1 MKAKFII
8 LTPVYNDW
16 KNLNNLLSKINKLF
30 INKVK
35 QKFDLIIV
43 DDSSEEK
50 IIFRK
55 QSFQSIKNLRILKNY
70 DNLGSQ
76 RSIAIG
82 LRYIKKIYRNNYQ
95 LIVIDSDGQD
105 NPDGILKLI
114 KKFNKT
120 NSCVVAKRG
129 QRRES
134 LWFKTC
140 YEIYCLL
147 IFILSFKKIRFG
159 NFSILRFED
168 VNNILRNNNL
178 WGAFPPTLSLN
189 LKKISFITIDRE
201 KRYSGNSKMNF
212 FGLFYHAMRVFSV
225 LRFNYRGVGNSEGS
239 YSGDEGIGEMTDA
252 ACALDWLLLSN
263 TESTKVW
270 VTGFS
275 FGAFIGLNLLM
286 RRPEIEGFIAIS
298 PPADKY
304 DFSFFCYTR

>member
-35 QKFDLIIV
+35 QKFDLIVV
-43 DDSSEEK
+43 DDSSKEK

-55 QSFQSIKNLRILKNY
+55 QSFQSIKNIRILKNY
-70 DNLGSQ
+70 ENLGSQ

-82 LRYIKKIYRNNYQ
+82 LKYIKKIYRNNYQ
-95 LIVIDSDGQD
+95 LIIIDSDGQD

-225 LRFNYRGVGNSEGS
+225 LRF
-239 YSGDEGIGEMTDA
+239 
-252 ACALDWLLLSN
+252 
-263 TESTKVW
+263 KVLF
-270 VTGFS
+270 V
-275 FGAFIGLNLLM
+275 
-286 RRPEIEGFIAIS
+286 
-298 PPADKY
+298 
-304 DFSFFCYTR
+304 SFFYFIILFFIIPQKYFAVFLIFLFLLFLMNASNFILSFSNKINFYKSFKKVKVLSYR

>member
-168 VNNILRNNNL
+168 VNNILRDNNL

-225 LRFNYRGVGNSEGS
+225 LRFKVLFVSFFYFIILFLIIPQKYFAVCL
-239 YSGDEGIGEMTDA
+239 IF
-252 ACALDWLLLSN
+252 LFLLSLMN
-263 TESTKVW
+263 ASNFILSFSNKINFYKSFKKVK
-270 VTGFS
+270 VLS
-275 FGAFIGLNLLM
+275 Y
-286 RRPEIEGFIAIS
+286 R
-298 PPADKY
+298 
-304 DFSFFCYTR
+304 

>member
-82 LRYIKKIYRNNYQ
+82 LRYIKKMYRNNYQ

-168 VNNILRNNNL
+168 VNNILQNNNL

-225 LRFNYRGVGNSEGS
+225 LRFKVLFVSFFYFIILFLIIPQKYFAVCLIFLS
-239 YSGDEGIGEMTDA
+239 
-252 ACALDWLLLSN
+252 LLSLMN
-263 TESTKVW
+263 ASNFILSFSNKINFYKSFKKVK
-270 VTGFS
+270 VLS
-275 FGAFIGLNLLM
+275 Y
-286 RRPEIEGFIAIS
+286 R
-298 PPADKY
+298 
-304 DFSFFCYTR
+304 

>member
-35 QKFDLIIV
+35 QKFDLIVV
-43 DDSSEEK
+43 DDSSKEK

-55 QSFQSIKNLRILKNY
+55 QNFQSIKNIRILKNY
-70 DNLGSQ
+70 ENLGSQ

-82 LRYIKKIYRNNYQ
+82 LKYIKKIYRNNYQ
-95 LIVIDSDGQD
+95 LIIIDSDGQD

-168 VNNILRNNNL
+168 VNNVLRDNNL

-225 LRFNYRGVGNSEGS
+225 LRF
-239 YSGDEGIGEMTDA
+239 
-252 ACALDWLLLSN
+252 
-263 TESTKVW
+263 KVLF
-270 VTGFS
+270 V
-275 FGAFIGLNLLM
+275 
-286 RRPEIEGFIAIS
+286 
-298 PPADKY
+298 
-304 DFSFFCYTR
+304 SFFYFIILFFIIPQKYFAVFLIFLFLLFLMNASNFILSFSNKINFYKSFKKVKVLSYR

>member
-82 LRYIKKIYRNNYQ
+82 LRYIKKMYRNNYR

-225 LRFNYRGVGNSEGS
+225 LRFKVLFVSFFYFIILFLIIPQKYFAVCLIFLS
-239 YSGDEGIGEMTDA
+239 
-252 ACALDWLLLSN
+252 LLSLMN
-263 TESTKVW
+263 ASNFILSFSNKINFYKSFKKVK
-270 VTGFS
+270 VLS
-275 FGAFIGLNLLM
+275 Y
-286 RRPEIEGFIAIS
+286 R
-298 PPADKY
+298 
-304 DFSFFCYTR
+304 

>member
-35 QKFDLIIV
+35 QKFDLIVV
-43 DDSSEEK
+43 DDSSKEK

-55 QSFQSIKNLRILKNY
+55 QSFQSIKNIRILKNY
-70 DNLGSQ
+70 ENLGSQ
-76 RSIAIG
+76 RSIALG
-82 LRYIKKIYRNNYQ
+82 LKYIKKIYRNNYQ
-95 LIVIDSDGQD
+95 LIIIDSDGQD

-168 VNNILRNNNL
+168 VNNILRDNNL

-225 LRFNYRGVGNSEGS
+225 LRF
-239 YSGDEGIGEMTDA
+239 
-252 ACALDWLLLSN
+252 
-263 TESTKVW
+263 KVLF
-270 VTGFS
+270 V
-275 FGAFIGLNLLM
+275 
-286 RRPEIEGFIAIS
+286 
-298 PPADKY
+298 
-304 DFSFFCYTR
+304 SFFYFIILFLIIPQKYLVAFLIFLFLLFLMNASNFILSFKNKINFYKSFKKIKVLSYR

>member
-35 QKFDLIIV
+35 QKFDLIVV
-43 DDSSEEK
+43 DDSSKEK
-50 IIFRK
+50 IIFKK
-55 QSFQSIKNLRILKNY
+55 QSFQSIKNFKILRNY

-114 KKFNKT
+114 KKFNKS

-134 LWFKTC
+134 LWFKIC

-147 IFILSFKKIRFG
+147 IYILSFKKIRFG

-168 VNNILRNNNL
+168 VNNILRDNNL

-225 LRFNYRGVGNSEGS
+225 LRFKVLFVSFFYFIILFLIIPQKYFVVFLIFLFLLSLMNASNFILSFSNKINFYKSFKKVKVLNYR
-239 YSGDEGIGEMTDA
+239 
-252 ACALDWLLLSN
+252 
-263 TESTKVW
+263 
-270 VTGFS
+270 
-275 FGAFIGLNLLM
+275 
-286 RRPEIEGFIAIS
+286 
-298 PPADKY
+298 
-304 DFSFFCYTR
+304 

>member
-35 QKFDLIIV
+35 QKFDLIVV
-43 DDSSEEK
+43 DDSSKEK
-50 IIFRK
+50 IVFRK
-55 QSFQSIKNLRILKNY
+55 QSFQSIKNIRILKNY
-70 DNLGSQ
+70 ENLGSQ
-76 RSIAIG
+76 RSIALG
-82 LRYIKKIYRNNYQ
+82 LKYIKKIYRNNYQ

-168 VNNILRNNNL
+168 VNNILRDNNL

-225 LRFNYRGVGNSEGS
+225 LRFKVLFVSFFYFIILFLIIPQKYFAVCL
-239 YSGDEGIGEMTDA
+239 IF
-252 ACALDWLLLSN
+252 LFLLSLMN
-263 TESTKVW
+263 ASNFILSFSNKINFYKSFKKVK
-270 VTGFS
+270 VLS
-275 FGAFIGLNLLM
+275 Y
-286 RRPEIEGFIAIS
+286 R
-298 PPADKY
+298 
-304 DFSFFCYTR
+304 

>member
-82 LRYIKKIYRNNYQ
+82 LRYIKKMYRNNYQ

-134 LWFKTC
+134 LWFKIC

-147 IFILSFKKIRFG
+147 IYILSFKKIRFG

-168 VNNILRNNNL
+168 VNNILRDNNL

-225 LRFNYRGVGNSEGS
+225 LRFKVLFVSFFYFIILFLIIPQK
-239 YSGDEGIGEMTDA
+239 YFA
-252 ACALDWLLLSN
+252 AFLIFLFLLFLMNASN
-263 TESTKVW
+263 FVL
-270 VTGFS
+270 S
-275 FGAFIGLNLLM
+275 FGYKINFY
-286 RRPEIEGFIAIS
+286 
-298 PPADKY
+298 K
-304 DFSFFCYTR
+304 SFKKVKVLSYR

>member
-43 DDSSEEK
+43 DDSSKEK
-50 IIFRK
+50 IIFKK
-55 QSFQSIKNLRILKNY
+55 QSFQSIKNIRILKNY
-70 DNLGSQ
+70 ENLGSQ

-82 LRYIKKIYRNNYQ
+82 LKYIKKIYRNNYQ
-95 LIVIDSDGQD
+95 LIIIDSDGQD

-168 VNNILRNNNL
+168 VN
-178 WGAFPPTLSLN
+178 
-189 LKKISFITIDRE
+189 
-201 KRYSGNSKMNF
+201 SKMNF

-225 LRFNYRGVGNSEGS
+225 LRF
-239 YSGDEGIGEMTDA
+239 
-252 ACALDWLLLSN
+252 
-263 TESTKVW
+263 KVLF
-270 VTGFS
+270 V
-275 FGAFIGLNLLM
+275 
-286 RRPEIEGFIAIS
+286 
-298 PPADKY
+298 
-304 DFSFFCYTR
+304 SFFYFIILFFIIPQKYFAVFLIFLFLLFLMNASNFILSFSNKINFYKSFKKVKVLSYR

>member
-82 LRYIKKIYRNNYQ
+82 LRYIKKMYRNNYR

-168 VNNILRNNNL
+168 VNNILRDNNL

-225 LRFNYRGVGNSEGS
+225 LRF
-239 YSGDEGIGEMTDA
+239 
-252 ACALDWLLLSN
+252 
-263 TESTKVW
+263 KVLF
-270 VTGFS
+270 V
-275 FGAFIGLNLLM
+275 
-286 RRPEIEGFIAIS
+286 
-298 PPADKY
+298 
-304 DFSFFCYTR
+304 SFFYFIILFFIIPQKYFAVFLIFLFLLFLMNASNFILSFSNKINFYKSFKKVKVLSYR

>member
-82 LRYIKKIYRNNYQ
+82 LRYIKKMYRNNYQ

-225 LRFNYRGVGNSEGS
+225 LRFKVLFVSFFYFIILFLIIPQKYFAVCL
-239 YSGDEGIGEMTDA
+239 IF
-252 ACALDWLLLSN
+252 LFLLSLMN
-263 TESTKVW
+263 ASNFILSFSNKINFYKSFKKVK
-270 VTGFS
+270 VLS
-275 FGAFIGLNLLM
+275 Y
-286 RRPEIEGFIAIS
+286 R
-298 PPADKY
+298 
-304 DFSFFCYTR
+304 

>member
-82 LRYIKKIYRNNYQ
+82 LRYIKKMYRNNYQ

-134 LWFKTC
+134 LWFKIC

-147 IFILSFKKIRFG
+147 IYILSFKKIRFG

-168 VNNILRNNNL
+168 VNNILRDNNL

-225 LRFNYRGVGNSEGS
+225 LRF
-239 YSGDEGIGEMTDA
+239 
-252 ACALDWLLLSN
+252 
-263 TESTKVW
+263 KVLF
-270 VTGFS
+270 V
-275 FGAFIGLNLLM
+275 
-286 RRPEIEGFIAIS
+286 
-298 PPADKY
+298 
-304 DFSFFCYTR
+304 SFFYFIILFLTIPQKYVVVFLIVLFLLFLMNASNFILSFSNKINFYKNFKKVKVLSYR

>member
-134 LWFKTC
+134 LWFKIC

-147 IFILSFKKIRFG
+147 IYILSFKKIRFG

-168 VNNILRNNNL
+168 VNNILRDNNL

-225 LRFNYRGVGNSEGS
+225 LRF
-239 YSGDEGIGEMTDA
+239 
-252 ACALDWLLLSN
+252 
-263 TESTKVW
+263 KVLF
-270 VTGFS
+270 V
-275 FGAFIGLNLLM
+275 
-286 RRPEIEGFIAIS
+286 
-298 PPADKY
+298 
-304 DFSFFCYTR
+304 SFFYFIILFLTIPQKYVVVFLIVLFLLFLMNASNFILSFNNKINFYKNFKKVKVLSYR

>member
-82 LRYIKKIYRNNYQ
+82 LRYIKKMYRNNYQ

-168 VNNILRNNNL
+168 VNNILRDNNL

-225 LRFNYRGVGNSEGS
+225 LRFKVLFVSFFYFIILFLIIPQKYFAVCL
-239 YSGDEGIGEMTDA
+239 IF
-252 ACALDWLLLSN
+252 LFLLSLMN
-263 TESTKVW
+263 ASNFILSFSNKINFYKSFKKVK
-270 VTGFS
+270 VLS
-275 FGAFIGLNLLM
+275 Y
-286 RRPEIEGFIAIS
+286 R
-298 PPADKY
+298 
-304 DFSFFCYTR
+304 

>member
-82 LRYIKKIYRNNYQ
+82 LRYIKKMYRNNYQ

-134 LWFKTC
+134 LWFKIC

-147 IFILSFKKIRFG
+147 IYILSFKKIRFG

-168 VNNILRNNNL
+168 VNNVLRDNNL

-225 LRFNYRGVGNSEGS
+225 LRF
-239 YSGDEGIGEMTDA
+239 
-252 ACALDWLLLSN
+252 
-263 TESTKVW
+263 KVLF
-270 VTGFS
+270 V
-275 FGAFIGLNLLM
+275 
-286 RRPEIEGFIAIS
+286 
-298 PPADKY
+298 
-304 DFSFFCYTR
+304 SFFYFIILFLTIPQKYVVVFLIVLFLLFLMNASNFILSFNNKINFYKNFKKVKVLSYR

>member
-35 QKFDLIIV
+35 QKFDLIVV
-43 DDSSEEK
+43 DDSSKEK

-55 QSFQSIKNLRILKNY
+55 QNFQSIKNIRILKNY
-70 DNLGSQ
+70 ENLGSQ
-76 RSIAIG
+76 RSIALG

-95 LIVIDSDGQD
+95 LIIIDSDGQD

-134 LWFKTC
+134 LWFKIC

-147 IFILSFKKIRFG
+147 IYILSFKKIRFG
-159 NFSILRFED
+159 NFSILKFED
-168 VNNILRNNNL
+168 VNNILRDNNL

-225 LRFNYRGVGNSEGS
+225 LRF
-239 YSGDEGIGEMTDA
+239 
-252 ACALDWLLLSN
+252 
-263 TESTKVW
+263 KVLF
-270 VTGFS
+270 V
-275 FGAFIGLNLLM
+275 
-286 RRPEIEGFIAIS
+286 
-298 PPADKY
+298 
-304 DFSFFCYTR
+304 SFFYFIILFLTIPQKYVVVFLIVLFLLFLMNASNFILSFNNKINFYKNFKKVKVLSYR

>member
-35 QKFDLIIV
+35 QKFDLIII
-43 DDSSEEK
+43 DDSSKEK

-70 DNLGSQ
+70 NNLGSQ

-134 LWFKTC
+134 LWFKIC

-147 IFILSFKKIRFG
+147 IYILSFKKIRFG

-168 VNNILRNNNL
+168 VNNILRDNNL

-225 LRFNYRGVGNSEGS
+225 LRF
-239 YSGDEGIGEMTDA
+239 
-252 ACALDWLLLSN
+252 
-263 TESTKVW
+263 KVLF
-270 VTGFS
+270 V
-275 FGAFIGLNLLM
+275 
-286 RRPEIEGFIAIS
+286 
-298 PPADKY
+298 
-304 DFSFFCYTR
+304 SFFYFIILFLAIPQKYFAIFLIVLFLLFLMNVSNFILSFSNKINFYKNFKKVKVLSYR

>member
-35 QKFDLIIV
+35 QKFDLIVV
-43 DDSSEEK
+43 DDSSKEK
-50 IIFRK
+50 IIFKK
-55 QSFQSIKNLRILKNY
+55 QSFQSIKNIRILKNY
-70 DNLGSQ
+70 ENLGSQ

-95 LIVIDSDGQD
+95 LIIIDSDGQD

-134 LWFKTC
+134 LWFKIC

-147 IFILSFKKIRFG
+147 IYILSFKKIRFG

-168 VNNILRNNNL
+168 VNNVLRDNNL

-225 LRFNYRGVGNSEGS
+225 LRF
-239 YSGDEGIGEMTDA
+239 
-252 ACALDWLLLSN
+252 
-263 TESTKVW
+263 KVLF
-270 VTGFS
+270 V
-275 FGAFIGLNLLM
+275 
-286 RRPEIEGFIAIS
+286 
-298 PPADKY
+298 
-304 DFSFFCYTR
+304 SFFYFIILFFIIPQKYFAVFLIFLFLLFLMNASNFILSFSNKINFYKSFKKVKVLSYR

>member
-82 LRYIKKIYRNNYQ
+82 LRYIKKMYRNNYR

-168 VNNILRNNNL
+168 VNNILQNNNL

-225 LRFNYRGVGNSEGS
+225 LRFKVLFVSFFYFIILFLIIPQKYFAVCLIFLS
-239 YSGDEGIGEMTDA
+239 
-252 ACALDWLLLSN
+252 LLSLMN
-263 TESTKVW
+263 ASNFILSFSNKINFYKSFKKVK
-270 VTGFS
+270 VLS
-275 FGAFIGLNLLM
+275 Y
-286 RRPEIEGFIAIS
+286 R
-298 PPADKY
+298 
-304 DFSFFCYTR
+304 

>member
-35 QKFDLIIV
+35 QKFDLIVV
-43 DDSSEEK
+43 DDSSKEK
-50 IIFRK
+50 IIFKK
-55 QSFQSIKNLRILKNY
+55 QSFQSIKNIRILKNY
-70 DNLGSQ
+70 ENLGSQ

-82 LRYIKKIYRNNYQ
+82 LKYIKKIYRNNYQ
-95 LIVIDSDGQD
+95 LIIIDSDGQD

-168 VNNILRNNNL
+168 VNNILQNNNL

-225 LRFNYRGVGNSEGS
+225 LRF
-239 YSGDEGIGEMTDA
+239 
-252 ACALDWLLLSN
+252 
-263 TESTKVW
+263 KVLF
-270 VTGFS
+270 V
-275 FGAFIGLNLLM
+275 
-286 RRPEIEGFIAIS
+286 
-298 PPADKY
+298 
-304 DFSFFCYTR
+304 SFFYFIILFFIIPQKYFAVFLIFLFLLFLMNASNFILSFSNKINFYKSFKKVKVLSYR

>member
-82 LRYIKKIYRNNYQ
+82 LRYIKKMYRNNYQ

-168 VNNILRNNNL
+168 VNNILRDNNL

-225 LRFNYRGVGNSEGS
+225 LRFKVLFVSFFYFIILFLIIPQKYFAVCL
-239 YSGDEGIGEMTDA
+239 IF
-252 ACALDWLLLSN
+252 LFLLSLMN
-263 TESTKVW
+263 ASNFILSFSNKINFYKCFKKVK
-270 VTGFS
+270 VLS
-275 FGAFIGLNLLM
+275 Y
-286 RRPEIEGFIAIS
+286 R
-298 PPADKY
+298 
-304 DFSFFCYTR
+304 

>member
-225 LRFNYRGVGNSEGS
+225 LRFKVLFVSFFYFIILFLIIPQKYFAVCL
-239 YSGDEGIGEMTDA
+239 IF
-252 ACALDWLLLSN
+252 LFLLSLMN
-263 TESTKVW
+263 ASNFILSFSNKINFYKSFKKVK
-270 VTGFS
+270 VLS
-275 FGAFIGLNLLM
+275 Y
-286 RRPEIEGFIAIS
+286 R
-298 PPADKY
+298 
-304 DFSFFCYTR
+304 

>member
-82 LRYIKKIYRNNYQ
+82 LRYIKKMYRNNYQ

-168 VNNILRNNNL
+168 VNNILQNNNL

-225 LRFNYRGVGNSEGS
+225 LRFKVLFVSFFYFIILFLIIPQKYFAVCL
-239 YSGDEGIGEMTDA
+239 IF
-252 ACALDWLLLSN
+252 LFLLSLMN
-263 TESTKVW
+263 ASNFILSFSNKINFYKSFKKVK
-270 VTGFS
+270 VLS
-275 FGAFIGLNLLM
+275 Y
-286 RRPEIEGFIAIS
+286 R
-298 PPADKY
+298 
-304 DFSFFCYTR
+304 

>member
-82 LRYIKKIYRNNYQ
+82 LRYIKKMYRNNYR

-168 VNNILRNNNL
+168 VNNILRDNNL

-225 LRFNYRGVGNSEGS
+225 LRF
-239 YSGDEGIGEMTDA
+239 
-252 ACALDWLLLSN
+252 
-263 TESTKVW
+263 KVLF
-270 VTGFS
+270 V
-275 FGAFIGLNLLM
+275 
-286 RRPEIEGFIAIS
+286 
-298 PPADKY
+298 
-304 DFSFFCYTR
+304 SFFYFIILFLTIPQKYVVVFLIVLFLLFLMNASNFILSFNNKINFYKNFKKVKVLSYR

>member
-82 LRYIKKIYRNNYQ
+82 LRYIKKMYRNNYQ

-134 LWFKTC
+134 LWFKIC

-225 LRFNYRGVGNSEGS
+225 LRF
-239 YSGDEGIGEMTDA
+239 
-252 ACALDWLLLSN
+252 
-263 TESTKVW
+263 KVLF
-270 VTGFS
+270 V
-275 FGAFIGLNLLM
+275 
-286 RRPEIEGFIAIS
+286 
-298 PPADKY
+298 
-304 DFSFFCYTR
+304 SFFYFIILFLIIPQKYFAVCLIFLFFLSLMNASNFILSFSNKINFYKSFKKVKVLSYR

>member
-35 QKFDLIIV
+35 QKFDLIVV
-43 DDSSEEK
+43 DDSSKEK
-50 IIFRK
+50 IIFKK
-55 QSFQSIKNLRILKNY
+55 QSFQSIKNFKILRNY

-134 LWFKTC
+134 LWFKIC

-147 IFILSFKKIRFG
+147 IYILSFKKIRFG

-168 VNNILRNNNL
+168 VNNILRDNNL

-225 LRFNYRGVGNSEGS
+225 LRFKVLFVSFFYFIILFLIIPQKYFVVFLIFLFLLSLMNASNFILSFSNKINFYKSFKKVKVLNYR
-239 YSGDEGIGEMTDA
+239 
-252 ACALDWLLLSN
+252 
-263 TESTKVW
+263 
-270 VTGFS
+270 
-275 FGAFIGLNLLM
+275 
-286 RRPEIEGFIAIS
+286 
-298 PPADKY
+298 
-304 DFSFFCYTR
+304 